1 MRLPAFDYQAPDKLD
16 QALKI
21 KGELGGN
28 ASVLAGGT
36 DILVNLK
43 HRLFSPATLISL
55 KNIKEL
61 RRIESKPDSVVMGA
75 ATTLAEMADNATLN
89 EHFPVLIKAIRSIG
103 APGIQAFRG
112 TLGGNI
118 CLSPRC
124 LFYNQS
130 HFWRSGKGSCHRTGG
145 KECHALEG
153 SESCQSICSAD
164 TVPVLV
170 ALSAQ
175 LTLAG
180 PGGTRLM
187 ALSDFYT
194 GKGETPFNIL
204 PEEILTEVRIP
215 LPWAPISASYQR
227 LAMRAAVDFPLVNA
241 AAVAIVDKGKVELF
255 RLVLSAVGPAPIV
268 LKEAEAAIKGS
279 APSQEMI
286 QTAGDAAFKAAEG
299 SVVENAS
306 LSRQY
311 RVKMAAAL
319 ARRAVKEALGL

>member
-28 ASVLAGGT
+28 AAILAGGT

-43 HRLFSPATLISL
+43 HRLFAPATLISL
-55 KNIKEL
+55 KNINEL
-61 RRIESKPDSVVMGA
+61 RRIEAKPDAVAIGA
-75 ATTLAEMADNATLN
+75 MTTLSDLVNNAAIN
-89 EHFPVLIKAIRSIG
+89 EHFPVLVDAVRSIG
-103 APGIQAFRG
+103 AQGIQAFRG

-124 LFYNQS
+124 LFFNQS
-130 HFWRSGKGSCHRTGG
+130 GFWRSGKGSCHRTGG

-153 SESCQSICSAD
+153 SESCQSICSGD
-164 TVPVLV
+164 TVPVLI

-215 LPWAPISASYQR
+215 LPWARISASYQR
-227 LAMRAAVDFPLVNA
+227 LSVRAAVDFPLVNA
-241 AAVAIVDKGKVELF
+241 AAVSIMDKGKVEYF
-255 RLVLSAVGPAPIV
+255 RLVLAAIGPAPVV
-268 LKEAEAAIKGS
+268 LKEVDSAIKGS
-279 APSQEMI
+279 EPNADMI
-286 QTAGDAAFKAAEG
+286 ETAGEAAFKVAEG
-299 SVVENAS
+299 AVVENAS

-319 ARRAVKEALGL
+319 ARRAVKEALCL